1 MTTFYLLP
9 PRPFLDDAFARF
21 RDAWLPG
28 LPEPRPAWP
37 TFAELLDDALAG
49 RADVCVLFRDELPA
63 GGAIDATLRDRFGA
77 EAGDRVVEVRV
88 GPTAGEVR
96 ARQWH
101 LEDPLGAAAGPLVT
115 RAGEYNHG

>member
-9 PRPFLDDAFARF
+9 PRPLLDDAFARF

-28 LPEPRPAWP
+28 LPGPRPAWP
-37 TFAELLDDALAG
+37 AFAELLDRALAG
-49 RADVCVLFRDELPA
+49 RADVCAVFRDELVSGEA
-63 GGAIDATLRDRFGA
+63 LDVGLRDRFGA

-96 ARQWH
+96 ARQWL
-101 LEDPLGAAAGPLVT
+101 LEDPAGSVPAPLVA